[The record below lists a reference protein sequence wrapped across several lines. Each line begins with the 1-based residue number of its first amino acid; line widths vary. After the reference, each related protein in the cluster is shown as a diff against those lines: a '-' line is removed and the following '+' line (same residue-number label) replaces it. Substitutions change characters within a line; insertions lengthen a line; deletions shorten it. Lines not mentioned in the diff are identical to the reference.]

1 MATDPLVTAGLVT
14 REVRSGSRDGAA
26 TKVTV
31 ARRTY
36 PATQA
41 DLWDTLTST
50 ERLPRWF
57 LPVSGDLT
65 PGGRFQ
71 VEGNAGGVVQRCDQ
85 PTSFSVTWEF
95 GGTVSWLTVTLT
107 PDGAGTT
114 LELAHEAPVTPDFYG
129 TYGPG
134 ALGVGW
140 DLALMGLGLH
150 IDSGAAVDPQTAVTF
165 PASPEGREFI
175 REAAGGWAAAA
186 IADGEEQEDAWRAG
200 SNTVNFYTGTS
211 PDGGAS
217 SDGPAGDGLPADGG
231 TSDGGAA
238 AGR

>member
-1 MATDPLVTAGLVT
+1 MAIDPLATAGLVT

-36 PATQA
+36 PVSQA
-41 DLWDTLTST
+41 DLWDAVTNP
-50 ERLPRWF
+50 ERIPRWF

-65 PGGRFQ
+65 PGSRFQ

-85 PTSFSVTWEF
+85 PKSFSVTWEF
-95 GGTVSWLTVTLT
+95 GGTVSWLDITLT

-150 IDSGAAVDPQTAVTF
+150 IDTGAAVDPQTAVTY

-186 IADGEEQEDAWRAG
+186 IADGEEQEDAWRAA
-200 SNTVNFYTGTS
+200 SSTVGFYTGT
-211 PDGGAS
+211 PPEGGS
-217 SDGPAGDGLPADGG
+217 ADGG
-231 TSDGGAA
+231 SPGGGAAGGGAA

>member
-1 MATDPLVTAGLVT
+1 MIDPLASAGLVT

-36 PATQA
+36 PASRA
-41 DLWDTLTST
+41 DLWDALTSA

-65 PGGRFQ
+65 PGGRYQ
-71 VEGNAGGVVQRCDQ
+71 LEGNAGGVVQHCDQ
-85 PTSFSVTWEF
+85 PRSFSVTWEF
-95 GGTVSWLTVTLT
+95 GGTVSWLDVTLT

-114 LELAHEAPVTPDFYG
+114 LELAHEARVTPDLYG
-129 TYGPG
+129 TFGPG
-134 ALGVGW
+134 AVGVGW

-150 IDSGAAVDPQTAVTF
+150 LDTGAAVDPQIAVTF

-175 REAAGGWAAAA
+175 REAAGSWAAAA
-186 IADGEEQEDAWRAG
+186 IADGEEREGAWRAA
-200 SNTVNFYTGTS
+200 SNTVGFYT
-211 PDGGAS
+211 DG
-217 SDGPAGDGLPADGG
+217 D
-231 TSDGGAA
+231 TA